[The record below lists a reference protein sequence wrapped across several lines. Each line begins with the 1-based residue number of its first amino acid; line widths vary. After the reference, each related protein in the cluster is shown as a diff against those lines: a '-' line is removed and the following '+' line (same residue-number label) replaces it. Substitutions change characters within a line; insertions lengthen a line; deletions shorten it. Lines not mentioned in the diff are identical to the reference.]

1 LERIKSA
8 SIVLC
13 KQHQMDLFQANYSQ
27 EKYEITTS
35 DQLLGRGRVM
45 TEPSMQPQELAMV
58 P

>member
-1 LERIKSA
+1 
-8 SIVLC
+8 
-13 KQHQMDLFQANYSQ
+13 MDLFQANYSQ